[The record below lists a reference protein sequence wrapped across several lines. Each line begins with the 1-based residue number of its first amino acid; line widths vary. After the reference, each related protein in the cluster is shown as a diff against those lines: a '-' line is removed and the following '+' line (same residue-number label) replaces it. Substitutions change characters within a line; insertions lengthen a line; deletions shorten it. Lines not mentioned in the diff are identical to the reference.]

1 MRSLTQGHSFWQKEK
16 RGGGGGGKKK
26 GTEQPSLSRSLAN
39 GADAQLSLEFSGP
52 GTLPGI
58 SMDFLA
64 GPRPCPY

>member
-1 MRSLTQGHSFWQKEK
+1 MRSLTQGHSFWQKRKKEE
-16 RGGGGGGKKK
+16 KKK

-58 SMDFLA
+58 NTDFLA
-64 GPRPCPY
+64 GPRPCLYW